1 MPLLITIVAIDN
13 EETHAKEGFS
23 LKIVSWGQDRGDKNN
38 PPLPLLILFLELVTD
53 DHLLMKVLKQKNALD
68 KFITNVEAYLELSQI
83 YVMKLFCKN
92 S

>member
-38 PPLPLLILFLELVTD
+38 LPPPPPINFVSWTGHWWSFTHESAETEEC
-53 DHLLMKVLKQKNALD
+53 
-68 KFITNVEAYLELSQI
+68 FR
-83 YVMKLFCKN
+83 
-92 S
+92 